1 MSLSPIIMEIMGV
14 DRPHRTKKKG
24 VVWCEVCGWHQGCFN
39 IMKPKGKR
47 RKRFLWTTIAFISK
61 CGLFV
66 GGNPD
71 ATDKCGLQDW
81 KTHFFVMFWTSGTS
95 FLELRRGEIEEC
107 QGYWHADETNGRRFQ
122 VSVKVK
128 EHWQRE
134 VKQKEGIVRSFTLT
148 PGEQTPEK
156 KTLELEE

>member
-1 MSLSPIIMEIMGV
+1 
-14 DRPHRTKKKG
+14 
-24 VVWCEVCGWHQGCFN
+24 
-39 IMKPKGKR
+39 
-47 RKRFLWTTIAFISK
+47 
-61 CGLFV
+61 
-66 GGNPD
+66 
-71 ATDKCGLQDW
+71 
-81 KTHFFVMFWTSGTS
+81 MFWTSGTA